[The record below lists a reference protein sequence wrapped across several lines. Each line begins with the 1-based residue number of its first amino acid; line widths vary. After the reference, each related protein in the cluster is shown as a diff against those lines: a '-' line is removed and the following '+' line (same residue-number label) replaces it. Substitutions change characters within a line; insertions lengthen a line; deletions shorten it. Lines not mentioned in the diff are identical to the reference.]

1 MRIEVLFNQDAKA
14 LDALRG
20 QLEKILNPLFPNLSL
35 RIAKSSSS
43 LVQITGTKREEDKK
57 KAMAIV
63 QKAWEDDS
71 WLPD

>member
-20 QLEKILNPLFPNLSL
+20 QLEKSLNPLFPNLSL